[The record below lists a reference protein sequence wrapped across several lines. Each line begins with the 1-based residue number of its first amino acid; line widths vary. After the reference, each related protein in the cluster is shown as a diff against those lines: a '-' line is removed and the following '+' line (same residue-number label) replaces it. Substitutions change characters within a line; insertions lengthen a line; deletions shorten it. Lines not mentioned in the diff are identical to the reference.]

1 MSPSVYTE
9 LQLHGSNSLNLFLGT
24 AVRDTVAAKND
35 DGPASHDAQRH
46 TQLHAQ
52 GCSNCIRFCHKKQL
66 PLTRKL
72 STACAT
78 LLNFHPFLTQKACAL
93 KTEHFFL
100 GPFRKSCSQGN
111 FRVTDIKVSTH
122 APKGQL
128 YRFDKPWGVSL
139 LEGSTWGVSLL
150 EGKHLGRIFA

>member
-1 MSPSVYTE
+1 MIQLLLKTMTARRVTTHKDTRNCMHKAAQIASVSVT
-9 LQLHGSNSLNLFLGT
+9 
-24 AVRDTVAAKND
+24 
-35 DGPASHDAQRH
+35 
-46 TQLHAQ
+46 
-52 GCSNCIRFCHKKQL
+52 KKQL

-78 LLNFHPFLTQKACAL
+78 LLNLHPFLTQKACAL

-150 EGKHLGRIFA
+150 EEKTWGVFFLPRNTLGA